1 MLGTECF
8 IGTQKRVGRPRKW
21 AVLGSSEGTTKSRQR
36 PHPLLKD
43 RSIHS
48 NSLSPEHTEFE
59 SYSSGQMI
67 PWSRPP
73 IASFPYGTLET
84 NRDTAAFA
92 STPSFVQPGY
102 ASMDPL
108 AWEDAFPLFSDMPY
122 QESGPNLES
131 LYGLRH
137 NMNSNMPHQQQLM
150 IMLPTPDD
158 YIYDFGDVKIE
169 AEISRLYADLQLR
182 GAIME
187 SHAHALDLDAII
199 YRDSPL
205 YIDSCT
211 MAVFTIKTSRTFL
224 QILGRVHRQL
234 SLDSGISEHQTS
246 PRLHRPSD
254 FRRKQLSPPLAAGIT
269 SVFGRLLSIYELT
282 VDRITQRLERFHSYP
297 PASMPGVTSEEGV
310 VIEACAQGARFGHEI
325 GNLLA
330 QMEVA
335 LGISEQ
341 QGKNSTGVLSS
352 EYIKMLWEVLDESTG
367 VAPGRGIMRPTDVR
381 RLLGHVVAILEQ
393 LALQQADRTA
403 RRVG

>member
-1 MLGTECF
+1 MRGTF
-8 IGTQKRVGRPRKW
+8 D
-21 AVLGSSEGTTKSRQR
+21 GTTKSIQR
-36 PHPLLKD
+36 PHLLKD
-43 RSIHS
+43 RNVHS
-48 NSLSPEHTEFE
+48 DSLSTEHMELK

-67 PWSRPP
+67 PWSGPP
-73 IASFPYGTLET
+73 PASFPYGALET
-84 NRDTAAFA
+84 ESDTLAFV
-92 STPSFVQPGY
+92 STCSFVQPEY

-108 AWEDAFPLFSDMPY
+108 AWADVLPLFSDMRY
-122 QESGPNLES
+122 QGSGPNLHS
-131 LYGLRH
+131 LDGSRH
-137 NMNSNMPHQQQLM
+137 SIISHSSHQQRPT
-150 IMLPTPDD
+150 IMLPTPDN
-158 YIYDFGDVKIE
+158 YIYDFGDFKIE
-169 AEISRLYADLQLR
+169 AEISKLYTALQLR

-234 SLDSGISEHQTS
+234 SLESAIPEHQTS
-246 PRLHRPSD
+246 PRLHRPYD

-282 VDRITQRLERFHSYP
+282 VDRITQRLERFHSYL

-310 VIEACAQGARFGHEI
+310 VIDACAQGARFGHEI

-367 VAPGRGIMRPTDVR
+367 VAPGRGIMRPTDVK

-403 RRVG
+403 SRTH